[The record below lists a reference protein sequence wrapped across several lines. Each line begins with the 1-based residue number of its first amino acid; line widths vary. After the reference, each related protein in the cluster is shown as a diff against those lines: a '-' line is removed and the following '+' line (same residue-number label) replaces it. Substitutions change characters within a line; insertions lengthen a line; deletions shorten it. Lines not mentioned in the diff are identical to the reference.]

1 MIKVRSKTLFIP
13 AEEQSIGAVGE
24 AESTI
29 REFHIDRISGDGV
42 DLANLIFRLNLRY
55 AGVQRTDRSDL
66 EKVVTDSTIILR
78 WTISAVTL
86 KNPGTIFVQLDAFDD
101 GGACRWKSY
110 QGAMY
115 VEKSVGTPTAT
126 PQELSELEQL
136 ERKLEKLKVASESL
150 ESIEQTD
157 KKFTAAMEEVK
168 ANKEFVAQAKDS
180 VDEAKRAVDT
190 AKQAVDTAKQA
201 VDTAKAEYEAA
212 KQDIIDKRLEVNALY
227 GDVFKAKTSV
237 SKLADDVRSEVR
249 IAESEKTEISNKIAE
264 VGRAIIGTQAFS
276 ESAKTAAQNASAS
289 ADRASASETKVT
301 EALKKAEKMGAGGT
315 VSGVTETEMHQ
326 YVAGEIGKVR
336 TGVPEETMRSYVA
349 GEIGKVKTGV
359 STKEMEGYV
368 ETKSKEIA
376 DKSIEDKKIKPK
388 QYGAMNAMNY
398 YNNVPNIE
406 ASLKQWTDSPN
417 SLVTANEAFNIAQEF
432 GSNAKNIA
440 TDARRR
446 ANDAMKASG
455 SVVAFVNQG
464 DYQPRYYILQR
475 LKEIMRTEGRVPNI
489 GDYVVI
495 GGKKFYVVGVN
506 CQFNSNRNGEILP
519 IENHMDFIC
528 MDTGVIPALSNEQV
542 AKYKADPAI
551 KNNWSVAAVNK
562 IMQECVFPSFQGTLG
577 NEVLDEISEKFVG
590 FYGEEPLF
598 QKLWIPTEKELLGTN
613 VGNPEYKDTALQ
625 GQYPYFVLHPN
636 AYISNKLFL
645 LSKSIGGQLFFSSNG
660 TVLPGDFGF
669 LQANGGKNQMV
680 QIPIG
685 FRIQI

>member
-301 EALKKAEKMGAGGT
+301 EALKKAEKMASGGT

-326 YVAGEIGKVR
+326 YVSGEIGKVR

-349 GEIGKVKTGV
+349 GEIGKVKTGI
-359 STKEMEGYV
+359 SADQATQIANNCIMIETITADSRLTGALKGLITNEGTV
-368 ETKSKEIA
+368 T
-376 DKSIEDKKIKPK
+376 
-388 QYGAMNAMNY
+388 
-398 YNNVPNIE
+398 V
-406 ASLKQWTDSPN
+406 N
-417 SLVTANEAFNIAQEF
+417 SGE
-432 GSNAKNIA
+432 
-440 TDARRR
+440 
-446 ANDAMKASG
+446 G
-455 SVVAFVNQG
+455 SVVGVEAMATILSQLRGELKKTGGTGGGLTEEQEKLLKLVELEKQPERNIAELLGYPSDSSGQAVVAGLQINMRKGVYGHIRPG
-464 DYQPRYYILQR
+464 DYFYYDWEQKNR
-475 LKEIMRTEGRVPNI
+475 KLKFKVLGVNPYNI
-489 GDYVVI
+489 GKPHI
-495 GGKKFYVVGVN
+495 
-506 CQFNSNRNGEILP
+506 
-519 IENHMDFIC
+519 DFIC
-528 MDTGVIPALSNEQV
+528 LDARNTSTFMDMEKLRTFTAGGRYKPTGIIYEWSKEFISDNAGLLRLITKKNILNAGNMQIWAPTKCEVFGKDFYADKIEPFNKEYFQYPLFAKSQEERLCRTGDGKAIGFVLLDNGGSNNQAVATADGSAGVIE
-542 AKYKADPAI
+542 
-551 KNNWSVAAVNK
+551 
-562 IMQECVFPSFQGTLG
+562 
-577 NEVLDEISEKFVG
+577 
-590 FYGEEPLF
+590 FY
-598 QKLWIPTEKELLGTN
+598 
-613 VGNPEYKDTALQ
+613 
-625 GQYPYFVLHPN
+625 N
-636 AYISNKLFL
+636 AYTTEQKKGDYCIPICFRV
-645 LSKSIGGQLFFSSNG
+645 
-660 TVLPGDFGF
+660 VLPG
-669 LQANGGKNQMV
+669 
-680 QIPIG
+680 
-685 FRIQI
+685 

>member
-349 GEIGKVKTGV
+349 GEIGKVKTGI
-359 STKEMEGYV
+359 S
-368 ETKSKEIA
+368 A
-376 DKSIEDKKIKPK
+376 DKATQIANNCIMIETITADSRLAGALKGLITNEGTVTVNAGEGSIVGVEAMATILSQLRGELKKTGGTGGGLTEEQEKLLKLVELEK
-388 QYGAMNAMNY
+388 Q
-398 YNNVPNIE
+398 PE
-406 ASLKQWTDSPN
+406 R
-417 SLVTANEAFNIAQEF
+417 NIAELL
-432 GSNAKNIA
+432 GYPS
-440 TDARRR
+440 DS
-446 ANDAMKASG
+446 SG
-455 SVVAFVNQG
+455 QAVVAGLQIHMRKGAYGHIRPG
-464 DYQPRYYILQR
+464 DYFYYDWEQKNR
-475 LKEIMRTEGRVPNI
+475 KLKFKVLGVNPYNI
-489 GDYVVI
+489 GRPHI
-495 GGKKFYVVGVN
+495 
-506 CQFNSNRNGEILP
+506 
-519 IENHMDFIC
+519 DFIC
-528 MDTGVIPALSNEQV
+528 LDARNTSTFMDMEKLRTFTAGGRYKPTGIIYEWSKEFISDNAGLLRLITKKNILNAGNMQIWAPTKCEVFGKDFYADKIEPFNKEYFQYPLFAKSQEERLCRTGDGKTIGFMLLDDGGSNNQAVATADGSAGVIE
-542 AKYKADPAI
+542 
-551 KNNWSVAAVNK
+551 
-562 IMQECVFPSFQGTLG
+562 
-577 NEVLDEISEKFVG
+577 
-590 FYGEEPLF
+590 FY
-598 QKLWIPTEKELLGTN
+598 
-613 VGNPEYKDTALQ
+613 
-625 GQYPYFVLHPN
+625 N
-636 AYISNKLFL
+636 AYTTEQKKGDYCIPICFR
-645 LSKSIGGQLFFSSNG
+645 
-660 TVLPGDFGF
+660 VALPG
-669 LQANGGKNQMV
+669 
-680 QIPIG
+680 
-685 FRIQI
+685 

>member
-86 KNPGTIFVQLDAFDD
+86 KNPGTIFVQLDAFDE

-301 EALKKAEKMGAGGT
+301 EALKKAEKMASGGT

-326 YVAGEIGKVR
+326 YVSGEIGKVR

-349 GEIGKVKTGV
+349 GEIGKVKTGI
-359 STKEMEGYV
+359 S
-368 ETKSKEIA
+368 A
-376 DKSIEDKKIKPK
+376 DKATQIANNCIMIETITADSRLAGALKGLITNEGTVTVNAGEGSIVGVEAMATILSQLRGELKKTGGTGGGLTEEQEKLLKLVELEK
-388 QYGAMNAMNY
+388 Q
-398 YNNVPNIE
+398 PE
-406 ASLKQWTDSPN
+406 R
-417 SLVTANEAFNIAQEF
+417 NIAELL
-432 GSNAKNIA
+432 GYPS
-440 TDARRR
+440 DS
-446 ANDAMKASG
+446 SG
-455 SVVAFVNQG
+455 QAVVAGLQIHMRKGAYGHIRPG
-464 DYQPRYYILQR
+464 DYFYYDWEQKNRR
-475 LKEIMRTEGRVPNI
+475 LKFKVLGVNPYNI
-489 GDYVVI
+489 GRPHI
-495 GGKKFYVVGVN
+495 
-506 CQFNSNRNGEILP
+506 
-519 IENHMDFIC
+519 DFIC
-528 MDTGVIPALSNEQV
+528 LDARNTSAFMD
-542 AKYKADPAI
+542 
-551 KNNWSVAAVNK
+551 
-562 IMQECVFPSFQGTLG
+562 M
-577 NEVLDEISEKFVG
+577 EKFRTFTNIGRYKTAGIIYEWSKEFISDNTDLLKFITKKNITDAGSMQIWAPTKCEVFG
-590 FYGEEPLF
+590 KSYYEDKVAPYVDEFFQYPLF
-598 QKLWIPTEKELLGTN
+598 AKSQEEKICRKDNMLQIGFVLLDAQQGGRQALTSSYGTN
-613 VGNPEYKDTALQ
+613 FSAEYYNVFTKEQKKDEYCIPICFRVA
-625 GQYPYFVLHPN
+625 
-636 AYISNKLFL
+636 
-645 LSKSIGGQLFFSSNG
+645 
-660 TVLPGDFGF
+660 LPG
-669 LQANGGKNQMV
+669 
-680 QIPIG
+680 
-685 FRIQI
+685 